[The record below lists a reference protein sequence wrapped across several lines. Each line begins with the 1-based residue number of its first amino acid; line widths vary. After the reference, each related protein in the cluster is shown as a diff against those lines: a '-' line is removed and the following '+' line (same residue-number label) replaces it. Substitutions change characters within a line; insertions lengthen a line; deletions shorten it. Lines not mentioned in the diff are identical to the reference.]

1 MILAHLPG
9 VRRRVLTSATAAV
22 DIPAF
27 TGITAPVRLSV
38 LKDAKEAK
46 GLTLRNEFGFENN
59 TEEQRKFWGM
69 GTKNAK
75 NNNNQPMAEWMMK
88 QGTKWQL
95 TNVLN
100 YNFTLDDD
108 AHDIRLML
116 GQEIKNQQ
124 TTTKTYSTRY
134 FPENTTAEKAFDNLS
149 LGTPYENSSKA
160 DSPSRISSFF
170 GRINYGYKDKY
181 LATFTLRADGSS
193 KFAANNRWG
202 FFPAGAL
209 AWRLSNEDFMQDVTW
224 ISN

>member
-1 MILAHLPG
+1 
-9 VRRRVLTSATAAV
+9 
-22 DIPAF
+22 
-27 TGITAPVRLSV
+27 
-38 LKDAKEAK
+38 
-46 GLTLRNEFGFENN
+46 
-59 TEEQRKFWGM
+59 
-69 GTKNAK
+69 
-75 NNNNQPMAEWMMK
+75 
-88 QGTKWQL
+88 
-95 TNVLN
+95 
-100 YNFTLDDD
+100 
-108 AHDIRLML
+108 RLML

-170 GRINYGYKDKY
+170 GCINYGYQDKY

-224 ISN
+224 ISNLKLRLSYGTSGNDRIDADLYQKLY

>member
-1 MILAHLPG
+1 
-9 VRRRVLTSATAAV
+9 
-22 DIPAF
+22 
-27 TGITAPVRLSV
+27 
-38 LKDAKEAK
+38 
-46 GLTLRNEFGFENN
+46 
-59 TEEQRKFWGM
+59 
-69 GTKNAK
+69 
-75 NNNNQPMAEWMMK
+75 MMK

-160 DSPSRISSFF
+160 DSPSVVSTTDIRISIWLHLHSVP
-170 GRINYGYKDKY
+170 
-181 LATFTLRADGSS
+181 TV
-193 KFAANNRWG
+193 
-202 FFPAGAL
+202 
-209 AWRLSNEDFMQDVTW
+209 RLSSQPIIAGDFSPQEHWHGVFLTRTLCRMLHGYP
-224 ISN
+224 I